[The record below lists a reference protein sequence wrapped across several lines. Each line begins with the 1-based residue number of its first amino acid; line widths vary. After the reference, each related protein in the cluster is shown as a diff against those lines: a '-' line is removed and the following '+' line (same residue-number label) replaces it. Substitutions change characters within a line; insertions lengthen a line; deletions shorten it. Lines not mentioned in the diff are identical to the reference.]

1 MGCVL
6 RGIYDIMKFRE
17 FVEFPFVFG
26 QTDDI

>member
-1 MGCVL
+1 VL